1 MKDQIDH
8 LLERTRKLNS
18 PYGDETATNAQ
29 LSELAGVVEE
39 LLLMLKAVGEG
50 R

>member
-1 MKDQIDH
+1 MKEKIDK

-18 PYGDETATNAQ
+18 PYVDEKATNAQ
-29 LSELAGVVEE
+29 LSELAKVVEE
-39 LLLMLKAVGEG
+39 LLLMLKGVGEG